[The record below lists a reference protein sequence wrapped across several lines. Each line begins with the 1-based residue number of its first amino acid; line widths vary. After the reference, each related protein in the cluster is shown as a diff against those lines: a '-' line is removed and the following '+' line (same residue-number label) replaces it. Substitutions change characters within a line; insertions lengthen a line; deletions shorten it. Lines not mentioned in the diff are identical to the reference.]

1 MTAPNVSSLAEVGVI
16 LANCLH
22 TDKIPEIYTQMAAL
36 RRILREFHN
45 REEKNWNDEDEDEHG
60 AVAYVPSLTSC
71 LVKLISS
78 TEVNASRLNGIIL
91 QSVPV
96 RKEWIGCILLL
107 LSLSA
112 AEEERARKNRR
123 GKSKMGL
130 NTAEN
135 VSDPEVLVMLC
146 MDVVLGRGSVP
157 SLRPAALELAIGIFQ
172 DEDYSSGALRAKLCT
187 PWSTLPFNLALLIQ
201 KNLMKISPNNGSV
214 RASCIRL
221 ISSIVHGFI
230 SVQKTL
236 SGVENGLVDNI
247 GFFKEDI
254 IPIKTLNIYMKILKR
269 VVEDKSEE
277 VRFEGAMLASALAE
291 SAIVSNVSKKRQ
303 SRSSKREE
311 ERYNLA
317 YLDDILLLS
326 LKNIDDGSSH
336 VANAWSK
343 AVSICLNTAIAYGK

>member
-1 MTAPNVSSLAEVGVI
+1 
-16 LANCLH
+16 
-22 TDKIPEIYTQMAAL
+22 MAAL
-36 RRILREFHN
+36 RRILGDFHN
-45 REEKNWNDEDEDEHG
+45 QHEHWQHHEHDDEHDG
-60 AVAYVPSLTSC
+60 AVAYLPSLTSC

-112 AEEERARKNRR
+112 AEEERARKYRR
-123 GKSKMGL
+123 NSKSKMGG
-130 NTAEN
+130 AAAVEN

-157 SLRPAALELAIGIFQ
+157 SLRSAALELVIGIFE
-172 DEDYSSGALRAKLCT
+172 DDDYSSGVLRAKLCT
-187 PWSTLPFNLALLIQ
+187 PWSTLPFDLAVLIQ

-214 RASCIRL
+214 RASCVRL

-236 SGVENGLVDNI
+236 SGVENGLVDNSE
-247 GFFKEDI
+247 FFKEDI

-303 SRSSKREE
+303 SRSSNREE
-311 ERYNLA
+311 EKYNLA
-317 YLDDILLLS
+317 YLDEILLLS

-343 AVSICLNTAIAYGK
+343 AVSTCLNTAIAYGKYT

>member
-1 MTAPNVSSLAEVGVI
+1 
-16 LANCLH
+16 
-22 TDKIPEIYTQMAAL
+22 MAAL
-36 RRILREFHN
+36 RRILGDFHN
-45 REEKNWNDEDEDEHG
+45 QHEHWNDDEDDDEHDG
-60 AVAYVPSLTSC
+60 AVAYLPSLTSC

-112 AEEERARKNRR
+112 AEEERARKYRR
-123 GKSKMGL
+123 SKSKMG
-130 NTAEN
+130 AAAAVEN

-157 SLRPAALELAIGIFQ
+157 SLRCAALELVIGIFE
-172 DEDYSSGALRAKLCT
+172 DDDYSSGALRAKLCT
-187 PWSTLPFNLALLIQ
+187 PWSTLPFDLAVLIQ

-214 RASCIRL
+214 RASCVRL

-236 SGVENGLVDNI
+236 SGVENGLVDNS

-303 SRSSKREE
+303 SRSSNREE
-311 ERYNLA
+311 EKYNLA
-317 YLDDILLLS
+317 YLDEILLLS

-343 AVSICLNTAIAYGK
+343 AVSICLNTAIAYGKYT